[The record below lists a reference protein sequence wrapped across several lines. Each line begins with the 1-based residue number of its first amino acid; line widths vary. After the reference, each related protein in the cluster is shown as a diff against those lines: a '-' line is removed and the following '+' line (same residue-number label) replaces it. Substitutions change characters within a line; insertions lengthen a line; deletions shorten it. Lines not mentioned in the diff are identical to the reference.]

1 VARGWSFREPTMTLS
16 RVAGRAAGVLAPSAT
31 FYSGFRVP
39 TVRYLGSFEAGTVTA
54 PGVGG

>member
-1 VARGWSFREPTMTLS
+1 MTLS

-39 TVRYLGSFEAGTVTA
+39 TVRHLGSFEAGTVTA